1 MNAENILKGGNAI
14 EFPPFS
20 WILLNLTLLL
30 FPTSMYEFRFTHW
43 IRYSCTLQIELCSRL
58 QYLSHASSG
67 LTKSFFFKC
76 DFSPRACTNFVS
88 LIG

>member
-20 WILLNLTLLL
+20 WILLTLTLLL

-43 IRYSCTLQIELCSRL
+43 IRY
-58 QYLSHASSG
+58 
-67 LTKSFFFKC
+67 
-76 DFSPRACTNFVS
+76 RAARYKLNFV
-88 LIG
+88 LACNIFRMLRVA

>member
-30 FPTSMYEFRFTHW
+30 FPTSMYEFRFTH
-43 IRYSCTLQIELCSRL
+43 
-58 QYLSHASSG
+58 
-67 LTKSFFFKC
+67 
-76 DFSPRACTNFVS
+76 
-88 LIG
+88 